1 MKTQPPVCLAIVI
14 CAAMTL
20 WTGNS
25 ALAQDAGE
33 QTGEAAQSEQST
45 PEPVLAGTASGTADG
60 VPFSGAVDCSGFTA
74 ADLVQINSD
83 PQGASEAVLNDG
95 FDLSVTASRNLGTI
109 DLSLKV
115 SNTSYSFAGRLA
127 QFTNNVMTYTVTLQ
141 SNSGPDIAITLRVD
155 CPA

>member
-1 MKTQPPVCLAIVI
+1 MKTQHPVCLAIVI

-33 QTGEAAQSEQST
+33 QTEQST

-74 ADLVQINSD
+74 ADLVRINSD

-115 SNTSYSFAGRLA
+115 SNTSYAFAGRLA